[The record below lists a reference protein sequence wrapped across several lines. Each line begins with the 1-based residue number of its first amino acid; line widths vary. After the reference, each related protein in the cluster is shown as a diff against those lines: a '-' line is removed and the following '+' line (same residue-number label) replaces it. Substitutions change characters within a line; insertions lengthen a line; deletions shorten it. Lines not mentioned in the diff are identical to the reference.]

1 MLRIALKSAS
11 GNVLRLALTGLA
23 VVLGVAFV
31 AGTFVLTDSIDAA
44 FDGLFAEAN
53 AGVDVYVNPVTEFEL
68 TGGGPPGIDQSGGAT
83 LDEALLA
90 EVAEV
95 DGVASATGLVEGI
108 APLISPEGER
118 IGGQGPP
125 TLGFSWAGEDGP
137 ITLREGA
144 PPTGPDDVVI
154 DVTTFEEEGFAL
166 GDTVTVLLADG
177 PQDFTIVG
185 ASGFGEEDNL
195 LGATTASFTLDR
207 AQEIFGKEGRLDQI
221 AIAAADGVETLD
233 LVDAV
238 ADVVASDDVEVVSV
252 DEQIAQQTAE
262 LNEGLAFLDYV
273 LLSFAGVS
281 LFVGAFLIVNTFT
294 IIVAQ
299 RMREFALLRAVG
311 ASAGQLRWLVML
323 EAGLI
328 GVLGGGIGLVGGIGL
343 SELLRAIFGA
353 LGAPFPDGGL
363 VLAPRTYVA
372 SFGVAILVTLVA
384 ALLPALRASRVAP
397 VEALRGTG
405 AADTDHI
412 GAKRTVAGVL
422 VSLAGI
428 AALVVGL
435 SVDTSLNP
443 VALVGGGVGGL
454 FVGVALLAPWIV
466 NPAVDV
472 LGAVFGR
479 STEAKLARRNAQRNP
494 TRTSTTAS
502 ALTIGVALVS
512 FITVVAYSANASI
525 AALFEEQY
533 GADLT
538 VSVQGGFGTIPT
550 ALAGEV
556 AAVDGV
562 ASVNPVR
569 LTQAVVPGE
578 EGGFGEFVNGVD
590 ASVVGDHL
598 DLGVEPA
605 TLEELTR
612 PGTVLVKVG
621 GDGTGDGAPTVGD
634 TVRLSFPSRSDV
646 PLEVVG
652 TTTTADV
659 LDGDYVID
667 LSTYEDVVGG
677 GSDQLVTVL
686 LEEGADLDAVQTSI
700 EEAVADYPGTQVQT
714 NNELLESI
722 EQQVF
727 TFLAIVFGLLV
738 LALLIAFIGIANTLA
753 LSVLERTR
761 EIGML
766 RAVGMVRSQLRG
778 IVYREAML
786 VSAFGALLGIVIGT
800 LFGWA
805 LVTALADEGINVL
818 VVPPGNMIAYVVVAA
833 LAGVLAALWPGY
845 RAARM
850 NVLDAIYEE

>member
-11 GNVLRLALTGLA
+11 GNLLRLALTGLA

-44 FDGLFAEAN
+44 FDNLFEEAN

-68 TGGGPPGIDQSGGAT
+68 SGGGPPGIDQSGGAT

-90 EVAEV
+90 EVQQIE
-95 DGVASATGLVEGI
+95 GVENAVGLVEGI

-137 ITLREGA
+137 ITLREGS

-177 PQDFTIVG
+177 PQEFTIVG

-195 LGATTASFTLDR
+195 LGATTASFTIER
-207 AQEIFGKEGRLDQI
+207 AQEIFGKEGRFDQI
-221 AIAAADGVETLD
+221 AIAAEDGVETLD

-238 ADVVASDDVEVVSV
+238 AAVVASDDVEVVSV
-252 DEQIAQQTAE
+252 DQQIAQQTAE

-311 ASAGQLRWLVML
+311 ASAGQLRSLVMI
-323 EAGLI
+323 EAGAI
-328 GVLGGGIGLVGGIGL
+328 GLVGGGLGLVGGIGL

-363 VLAPRTYVA
+363 VLAPRTFVA
-372 SFGVAILVTLVA
+372 SFGVAIVVTLVA

-412 GAKRTVAGVL
+412 GARRTVVGVL

-435 SVDTSLNP
+435 TVDTSLNP
-443 VALVGGGVGGL
+443 VALVGGGVGGM
-454 FVGVALLAPWIV
+454 FIGVALLAPWIV

-472 LGAVFGR
+472 LGSVFGR

-538 VSVQGGFGTIPT
+538 VSVQGGFGTIP
-550 ALAGEV
+550 AAVAGEV

-569 LTQAVVPGE
+569 LAQAVVPGE
-578 EGGFGEFVNGVD
+578 EGGFGEFVSGID
-590 ASVVGDHL
+590 ASVVDDHL

-605 TLEELTR
+605 ALAELTR
-612 PGTVLVKVG
+612 PETVVVK
-621 GDGTGDGAPTVGD
+621 DGVAEDRGLAVGD
-634 TVRLSFPSRSDV
+634 TFRLSFPSRSDV

-652 TTTTADV
+652 IATAADV
-659 LDGDYVID
+659 LDGGFILD
-667 LSTYEDVVGG
+667 LGTYEDVVGG

-686 LEEGADLDAVQTSI
+686 LTDEADVETVKAAV

-722 EQQVF
+722 EERVF

-766 RAVGMVRSQLRG
+766 RAVGMVRGQLRG
-778 IVYREAML
+778 IVYREAVL

-818 VVPPGNMIAYVVVAA
+818 VVPPLNMVAYVVVAS

-845 RAARM
+845 RAGRM

>member
-68 TGGGPPGIDQSGGAT
+68 SGGSPPGVDQSGGAT

-90 EVAEV
+90 EVQQV
-95 DGVASATGLVEGI
+95 DGVADAIGLVEGI
-108 APLISPEGER
+108 APLVSPEGER

-137 ITLREGA
+137 ITLREGQ

-166 GDTVTVLLADG
+166 GDSVTVLLADG
-177 PQDFTIVG
+177 PQEFTIVG

-195 LGATTASFTLDR
+195 LGATTASFTLER
-207 AQEIFGKEGRLDQI
+207 AQEIFGKEGRFDQI

-233 LVDAV
+233 LVEAV

-252 DEQIAQQTAE
+252 DEQIARQTAE

-311 ASAGQLRWLVML
+311 ASAAQLRWLVMI
-323 EAGLI
+323 EAGAI
-328 GVLGGGIGLVGGIGL
+328 GVLGGGIGLVAGIGL
-343 SELLRAIFGA
+343 SEALRAVFGSF
-353 LGAPFPDGGL
+353 GAPFPDGGL
-363 VLAPRTYVA
+363 VLAPRTFVA
-372 SFGVAILVTLVA
+372 SFGVAIVVTLVA

-412 GAKRTVAGVL
+412 GVRRTVVGLLVSAAGV
-422 VSLAGI
+422 

-435 SVDTSLNP
+435 AVDTSLNP
-443 VALVGGGVGGL
+443 VALVGGGVGGM
-454 FVGVALLAPWIV
+454 FIGVALLAPWIV

-550 ALAGEV
+550 AVAGEV
-556 AAVDGV
+556 ADVEGV
-562 ASVNPVR
+562 RSVNPVR
-569 LTQAVVPGE
+569 LAQAAVPGE
-578 EGGFGEFVNGVD
+578 QGGFGDFVNGVD
-590 ASVVGDHL
+590 ATVVDDHL
-598 DLGVEPA
+598 DLGVDPA
-605 TLEELTR
+605 ALDELTR
-612 PGTVLVKVG
+612 PDTVVVKQGVAEERG
-621 GDGTGDGAPTVGD
+621 LAVGD
-634 TVRLSFPSRSDV
+634 TYRLSFPSRSDV

-652 TTTTADV
+652 IATAADV
-659 LDGDYVID
+659 LDGGFIVD
-667 LSTYEDVVGG
+667 LGTYQDVVGG

-686 LEEGADLDAVQTSI
+686 LDEGAEVEQVQAAI
-700 EEAVADYPGTQVQT
+700 EDAVADYPGTQVQT

-722 EQQVF
+722 EEQVF

-805 LVTALADEGINVL
+805 LVTALADEGIEVL
-818 VVPPGNMIAYVVVAA
+818 VVPPGNLLVYVVVAS

-845 RAARM
+845 RAGRM

>member
-44 FDGLFAEAN
+44 FDGLFEEAN
-53 AGVDVYVNPVTEFEL
+53 AGVDVYVNPVTAFEFA
-68 TGGGPPGIDQSGGAT
+68 GGGPPGVDQSGGAT
-83 LDEALLA
+83 LDQALLD
-90 EVAEV
+90 EVQQV
-95 DGVASATGLVEGI
+95 DGVADAIGLVEGL
-108 APLISPEGER
+108 APLISPEGDR

-137 ITLREGA
+137 ISLREGE

-154 DVTTFEEEGFAL
+154 DITTFEEEGFAL

-185 ASGFGEEDNL
+185 ASGFGEEDSL
-195 LGATTASFTLDR
+195 LGATTASFTLER
-207 AQEIFGKEGRLDQI
+207 AQEIFGKEGRFDQI
-221 AIAAADGVETLD
+221 AIAAEEGVETLD

-238 ADVVASDDVEVVSV
+238 AAVVASDDVEVVSV
-252 DEQIAQQTAE
+252 DQQIAQQTAE

-311 ASAGQLRWLVML
+311 ASAGQLRWLVMI
-323 EAGLI
+323 EAGII
-328 GVLGGGIGLVGGIGL
+328 GLLGGGIGLLGGIGL

-363 VLAPRTYVA
+363 VLEPRTYIA
-372 SFGVAILVTLVA
+372 SFGVAIGVTLMA
-384 ALLPALRASRVAP
+384 ALLPALRAARVSP

-412 GAKRTVAGVL
+412 GAPRTIMGAL

-428 AALVVGL
+428 AALVAGL
-435 SVDTSLNP
+435 TLDTSINP
-443 VALVGGGVGGL
+443 VALVGGGVGGM
-454 FVGVALLAPWIV
+454 FIGVALLAPWIV
-466 NPAVDV
+466 NPAVNV
-472 LGAVFGR
+472 RGAVFGR

-550 ALAGEV
+550 AVAGEV

-569 LTQAVVPGE
+569 LSQAVVPGE
-578 EGGFGEFVNGVD
+578 DTGFGLFVNGVD
-590 ASVVGDHL
+590 AGVVGDHL
-598 DLGVEPA
+598 DLGVDESA
-605 TLEELTR
+605 LAALER
-612 PGTVLVKVG
+612 PDTAIVKQGVAEDEG
-621 GDGTGDGAPTVGD
+621 LEVGD
-634 TVRLSFPSRSDV
+634 TYRLSFPSRSDV
-646 PLEVVG
+646 PLEIVG
-652 TTTTADV
+652 IAEAADV
-659 LDGDYVID
+659 LDGAFIVD
-667 LSTYEDVVGG
+667 LATYEDVVGG
-677 GSDQLVTVL
+677 ASDQLVTVL
-686 LEEGADLDAVQTSI
+686 LEEGADVDEAQAAV
-700 EEAVADYPGTQVQT
+700 EEAVSDYPGTQVQT

-778 IVYREAML
+778 IVYREAIL

-818 VVPPGNMIAYVVVAA
+818 VVPPLNMIAYVVVASI
-833 LAGVLAALWPGY
+833 AGVLAALWPGY

>member
-44 FDGLFAEAN
+44 FDGLFEEAN
-53 AGVDVYVNPVTEFEL
+53 AGVDVYVNPVTAFEFA
-68 TGGGPPGIDQSGGAT
+68 GGGPPGVDQSGGAT
-83 LDEALLA
+83 LDQALLD
-90 EVAEV
+90 EVQQV
-95 DGVASATGLVEGI
+95 DGVADAIGLVEGL
-108 APLISPEGER
+108 APLISPEGDR

-137 ITLREGA
+137 ISLREGE

-154 DVTTFEEEGFAL
+154 DITTFEEEGFAL

-185 ASGFGEEDNL
+185 ASGFGEEDSL
-195 LGATTASFTLDR
+195 LGATTASFTLER
-207 AQEIFGKEGRLDQI
+207 AQEIFGKEGRFDQI
-221 AIAAADGVETLD
+221 AIAAEEGVETLD

-238 ADVVASDDVEVVSV
+238 AAVVASDDVEVVSV
-252 DEQIAQQTAE
+252 DQQIAQQTAE

-311 ASAGQLRWLVML
+311 ASAGQLRWLVMI
-323 EAGLI
+323 EAGII
-328 GVLGGGIGLVGGIGL
+328 GLLGGGIGLLGGIGL

-363 VLAPRTYVA
+363 VLEPRTYIA
-372 SFGVAILVTLVA
+372 SFGVAIGVTLMA
-384 ALLPALRASRVAP
+384 ALLPALRAARVSP

-412 GAKRTVAGVL
+412 GAPRTIMGAL

-428 AALVVGL
+428 AALVAGL
-435 SVDTSLNP
+435 TLDTSINP
-443 VALVGGGVGGL
+443 VALVGGGVGGM
-454 FVGVALLAPWIV
+454 FIGVALLAPWIV
-466 NPAVDV
+466 NPAVNV

-550 ALAGEV
+550 AVAGEV

-569 LTQAVVPGE
+569 LSQAVVPGE
-578 EGGFGEFVNGVD
+578 DTGFGLFVDGVD
-590 ASVVGDHL
+590 AGGVGDHL
-598 DLGVEPA
+598 DLGVDESA
-605 TLEELTR
+605 LAALER
-612 PGTVLVKVG
+612 PDTAIVKQGVAEDEG
-621 GDGTGDGAPTVGD
+621 LEVGD
-634 TVRLSFPSRSDV
+634 TYRLSFPSRSDV
-646 PLEVVG
+646 PLEIVG
-652 TTTTADV
+652 IAEAADV
-659 LDGDYVID
+659 LDGAFIVD
-667 LSTYEDVVGG
+667 LATYEDVVGG
-677 GSDQLVTVL
+677 ASDQLVTVL
-686 LEEGADLDAVQTSI
+686 LEEGADVDEAQAAV
-700 EEAVADYPGTQVQT
+700 EEAVSDYPGTQVQT

-778 IVYREAML
+778 IVYREAIL

-818 VVPPGNMIAYVVVAA
+818 VVPPLNMIAYVVVASI
-833 LAGVLAALWPGY
+833 AGVLAALWPGY

>member
-11 GNVLRLALTGLA
+11 GNLLRLALTGLA

-44 FDGLFAEAN
+44 FDNLFEEAN

-68 TGGGPPGIDQSGGAT
+68 SGGGPPGIDQSGGAT

-90 EVAEV
+90 EVQQIE
-95 DGVASATGLVEGI
+95 GVENAVGLVEGI

-137 ITLREGA
+137 ITLREGS

-177 PQDFTIVG
+177 PQEFTIVG

-195 LGATTASFTLDR
+195 LGATTASFTIER
-207 AQEIFGKEGRLDQI
+207 AQEIFGKEGRFDQI
-221 AIAAADGVETLD
+221 AIAAEDGVETLD

-238 ADVVASDDVEVVSV
+238 AAVVASDDVEVVSV
-252 DEQIAQQTAE
+252 DQQIAQQTAE

-311 ASAGQLRWLVML
+311 ASAGQLRSLVMI
-323 EAGLI
+323 EAGAI
-328 GVLGGGIGLVGGIGL
+328 GLVGGGLGLVGGIGL

-363 VLAPRTYVA
+363 VLAPRTFVA
-372 SFGVAILVTLVA
+372 SFGVAIVVTLVA

-412 GAKRTVAGVL
+412 GARRTVVGVL

-435 SVDTSLNP
+435 TVDTSLNP
-443 VALVGGGVGGL
+443 VALVGGGVGGM
-454 FVGVALLAPWIV
+454 FIGVALLAPWIV

-472 LGAVFGR
+472 LGSVFGR

-538 VSVQGGFGTIPT
+538 VSVQGGFGTIP
-550 ALAGEV
+550 AAVAGEV

-569 LTQAVVPGE
+569 LAQAVVPGE
-578 EGGFGEFVNGVD
+578 EGGFGEFVSGID
-590 ASVVGDHL
+590 ASVVDDHL

-605 TLEELTR
+605 ALAELTR
-612 PGTVLVKVG
+612 PETVVVK
-621 GDGTGDGAPTVGD
+621 DGVAEDRGLAVGD
-634 TVRLSFPSRSDV
+634 TFRLSFPSRSDV

-652 TTTTADV
+652 IATAADV
-659 LDGDYVID
+659 LDGGFILD
-667 LSTYEDVVGG
+667 LGTYEDVVGG

-686 LEEGADLDAVQTSI
+686 LTEEADVETVKAAV

-722 EQQVF
+722 EERVF

-766 RAVGMVRSQLRG
+766 RAVGMVRGQLRG
-778 IVYREAML
+778 IVYREAVL

-818 VVPPGNMIAYVVVAA
+818 VVPPLNMVAYVVVAS

-845 RAARM
+845 RAGRM

>member
-44 FDGLFAEAN
+44 FDGLFEEAN
-53 AGVDVYVNPVTEFEL
+53 AGVDVYVNPVTAFEFA
-68 TGGGPPGIDQSGGAT
+68 GGGPPGVDQSGGAT
-83 LDEALLA
+83 LDQALLD
-90 EVAEV
+90 EVQQV
-95 DGVASATGLVEGI
+95 DGVADAIGLVEGL
-108 APLISPEGER
+108 APLISPEGDR

-137 ITLREGA
+137 ISLREGE

-154 DVTTFEEEGFAL
+154 DITTFEEEGFAL

-185 ASGFGEEDNL
+185 ASGFGEEDSL
-195 LGATTASFTLDR
+195 LGATTASFTLER
-207 AQEIFGKEGRLDQI
+207 AQEIFGKEGRFDQI
-221 AIAAADGVETLD
+221 AIAAEEGVETLD

-238 ADVVASDDVEVVSV
+238 AAVVASDDVEVVSV
-252 DEQIAQQTAE
+252 DQQIAQQTAE

-311 ASAGQLRWLVML
+311 ASAGQLRWLVMI
-323 EAGLI
+323 EAGII
-328 GVLGGGIGLVGGIGL
+328 GLLGGGIGLLGGIGL

-363 VLAPRTYVA
+363 VLEPRTYIA
-372 SFGVAILVTLVA
+372 SFGVAIGVTLMA
-384 ALLPALRASRVAP
+384 ALLPALRAARVSP

-412 GAKRTVAGVL
+412 GAPRTIMGAL

-428 AALVVGL
+428 AALVAGL
-435 SVDTSLNP
+435 TLDTSINP
-443 VALVGGGVGGL
+443 VALVGGGVGGM
-454 FVGVALLAPWIV
+454 FIGVALLAPWIV
-466 NPAVDV
+466 NPAVNV

-550 ALAGEV
+550 AVAGEV

-569 LTQAVVPGE
+569 LSQAVVPGE
-578 EGGFGEFVNGVD
+578 DTGFGLFVNGVD
-590 ASVVGDHL
+590 AGVVGDHL
-598 DLGVEPA
+598 DLGVDESA
-605 TLEELTR
+605 LAALER
-612 PGTVLVKVG
+612 PDTAIVKQGVAEDEG
-621 GDGTGDGAPTVGD
+621 LEVGD
-634 TVRLSFPSRSDV
+634 TYRLSFPSRSDV
-646 PLEVVG
+646 PLEIVG
-652 TTTTADV
+652 IAEAADV
-659 LDGDYVID
+659 LDGAFIVD
-667 LSTYEDVVGG
+667 LATYEDVVGG
-677 GSDQLVTVL
+677 ASDQLVTVL
-686 LEEGADLDAVQTSI
+686 LEEGADVDEAQAAV
-700 EEAVADYPGTQVQT
+700 EEAVSDYPGTQVQT

-778 IVYREAML
+778 IVYREAIL

-818 VVPPGNMIAYVVVAA
+818 VVPPLNMIAYVVVASI
-833 LAGVLAALWPGY
+833 AGVLAALWPGY